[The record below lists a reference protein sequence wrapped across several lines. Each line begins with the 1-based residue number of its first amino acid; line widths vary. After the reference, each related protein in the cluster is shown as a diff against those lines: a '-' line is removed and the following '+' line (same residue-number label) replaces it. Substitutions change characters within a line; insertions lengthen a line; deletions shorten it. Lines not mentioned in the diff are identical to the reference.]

1 LGFQGLGINGRQ
13 PLATGKDRDL
23 LVGFFILGLALF
35 VCWIAFTM
43 PSRGDFIEGPG
54 IFPGLMGILLF
65 IFGFILVLK
74 SIRGGG
80 KLRAAQLFGSFIPL
94 FTSKE
99 NRPVILGFLFPGIY
113 IFVGIPLMGFYY
125 ASALF
130 MGVMFFAFVTRWP
143 RWILPIIAVAVT
155 IILYLTFNEL
165 FMLQIK

>member
-1 LGFQGLGINGRQ
+1 LG
-13 PLATGKDRDL
+13 TGKDRDL
-23 LVGFFILGLALF
+23 FIGCFILALALF
-35 VCWIAFTM
+35 VCWISFTM
-43 PSRGDFIEGPG
+43 PSRGDFIESPG

-65 IFGFILVLK
+65 LFGLILVLK

-80 KLRAAQLFGSFIPL
+80 KMRAAERIQSFIPL

-99 NRPVILGFLFPGIY
+99 SRPVILGLLFPGIY
-113 IFVGIPLMGFYY
+113 IFVGIPLLGFYY

-130 MGVMFFAFVTRWP
+130 MGIMFFAFVTRWP
-143 RWILPIIAVAVT
+143 KWVLPIVAVAVT

>member
-1 LGFQGLGINGRQ
+1 M
-13 PLATGKDRDL
+13 ATGKDRDL
-23 LVGFFILGLALF
+23 FVGVLVLALALF
-35 VCWIAFTM
+35 VCWISFAM
-43 PSRGDFIEGPG
+43 PIRGDFIESPG

-65 IFGFILVLK
+65 IFGLILVLK

-80 KLRAAQLFGSFIPL
+80 KMRAADLVRSFIPL

-99 NRPVILGFLFPGIY
+99 NRPVILGLLFPGVY

-130 MGVMFFAFVTRWP
+130 MGIMFFAFVTRWP
-143 RWILPIIAVAVT
+143 RWVLPIIAVAVT

-165 FMLQIK
+165 FMLQIR

>member
-1 LGFQGLGINGRQ
+1 
-13 PLATGKDRDL
+13 LATGKDRDL
-23 LVGFFILGLALF
+23 FAGCFILALALF
-35 VCWIAFTM
+35 VCWISFTM
-43 PSRGDFIEGPG
+43 PSRGGFIESPG

-65 IFGFILVLK
+65 LFGSILVLK

-80 KLRAAQLFGSFIPL
+80 KLGAAERVRSFIPL

-99 NRPVILGFLFPGIY
+99 NRPVILGLLFPGVY

-130 MGVMFFAFVTRWP
+130 MGIMFFAFVTRWP
-143 RWILPIIAVAVT
+143 RWVLPIVAVAVT
-155 IILYLTFNEL
+155 VILYLTFNEL